1 MAARKDIY
9 KIAKGFDKLPKNI
22 NKNGRPRKTI
32 NSVNKELEEQ
42 GIKPTTANEI
52 KDIYL
57 RLVNMEMTELKALV
71 EESKQPA
78 LIRIVGKKIL
88 SDKGFDIIEKMLD
101 RSIGRAVQ
109 QMDVTSKGES
119 ISEIDYSKLSNE
131 ALKEIINAAKGNPD
145 TQ

>member
-1 MAARKDIY
+1 MACIKNL
-9 KIAKGFDKLPKNI
+9 KKAKGFDKLPNNI

-88 SDKGFDIIEKMLD
+88 SEKGFDIIEKMLD
-101 RSIGRAVQ
+101 RSIGRATQ
-109 QMDVTSKGES
+109 QINVNDITPVIEVTDQQKKA
-119 ISEIDYSKLSNE
+119 IDNL
-131 ALKEIINAAKGNPD
+131 
-145 TQ
+145 

>member
-71 EESKQPA
+71 ENQKQPA

-101 RSIGRAVQ
+101 RSIGRATQ
-109 QMDVTSKGES
+109 QINVNDITPVIEVTDQQKKA
-119 ISEIDYSKLSNE
+119 IDNL
-131 ALKEIINAAKGNPD
+131 
-145 TQ
+145 

>member
-1 MAARKDIY
+1 MK
-9 KIAKGFDKLPKNI
+9 KVKGRNGGYII
-22 NKNGRPRKTI
+22 NAEKGETANPNGRPRKTI
-32 NSVNKELEEQ
+32 SSVNKELEEQ

-88 SDKGFDIIEKMLD
+88 SEKGFDIIEKMLD
-101 RSIGRAVQ
+101 RSLGKPNQSVEIGLTEDARKEIQSLFPTKA
-109 QMDVTSKGES
+109 
-119 ISEIDYSKLSNE
+119 EIDATLGE
-131 ALKEIINAAKGNPD
+131 ADKS
-145 TQ
+145 

>member
-1 MAARKDIY
+1 MPRKNIY
-9 KIAKGFDKLPKNI
+9 KDAKGFDKLPENI

-71 EESKQPA
+71 ENQKQPA

-88 SDKGFDIIEKMLD
+88 SEKGFDIIEKMLD
-101 RSIGRAVQ
+101 RSIGRATQ
-109 QMDVTSKGES
+109 QINVNDITPVIEVTDQQKKA
-119 ISEIDYSKLSNE
+119 IDNL
-131 ALKEIINAAKGNPD
+131 
-145 TQ
+145 

>member
-1 MAARKDIY
+1 MAK
-9 KIAKGFDKLPKNI
+9 KVLNGNEHGKGFDKNPENI
-22 NKNGRPRKTI
+22 NRNGRPRKTI

-71 EESKQPA
+71 ENQKQPA

-88 SDKGFDIIEKMLD
+88 SEKGFDIIEKMLD
-101 RSIGRAVQ
+101 RSIGRATQ
-109 QMDVTSKGES
+109 QINVNDITPVIEVTDQQKKA
-119 ISEIDYSKLSNE
+119 IDNL
-131 ALKEIINAAKGNPD
+131 
-145 TQ
+145 

>member
-1 MAARKDIY
+1 MSE
-9 KIAKGFDKLPKNI
+9 FP
-22 NKNGRPRKTI
+22 NKKTQFKSGNPGGGRPRKTI
-32 NSVNKELEEQ
+32 NSVNKELEAQ

-71 EESKQPA
+71 ENQKQPA

-101 RSIGRAVQ
+101 RSIGRATQ
-109 QMDVTSKGES
+109 QINVNDITPVIEVTDQQKKA
-119 ISEIDYSKLSNE
+119 IDNL
-131 ALKEIINAAKGNPD
+131 
-145 TQ
+145 

>member
-1 MAARKDIY
+1 MKRI
-9 KIAKGFDKLPKNI
+9 KGGRGGIIVQAEKGETANR
-22 NKNGRPRKTI
+22 NGRPRKTI

-71 EESKQPA
+71 ENQKQPA

-88 SDKGFDIIEKMLD
+88 SEKGFDIIEKMLD
-101 RSIGRAVQ
+101 RSIGRATQ
-109 QMDVTSKGES
+109 QINVNDITPVIEVTDQQKKA
-119 ISEIDYSKLSNE
+119 IDNL
-131 ALKEIINAAKGNPD
+131 
-145 TQ
+145 

>member
-9 KIAKGFDKLPKNI
+9 KLAKGFDKLPNNI

-42 GIKPTTANEI
+42 GIKPATANEI

-57 RLVNMEMTELKALV
+57 RLINMEMAELKKLV
-71 EESKQPA
+71 EDLKQPA

-101 RSIGRAVQ
+101 RSLGKPNQ
-109 QMDVTSKGES
+109 S
-119 ISEIDYSKLSNE
+119 IDLGVNEEMRKEIQSLFPTQSEID
-131 ALKEIINAAKGNPD
+131 AAAKEIDK
-145 TQ
+145 Q

>member
-1 MAARKDIY
+1 MKRI
-9 KIAKGFDKLPKNI
+9 KGGRGGIIVQAEKGETANP
-22 NKNGRPRKTI
+22 NGRPRKTI

-71 EESKQPA
+71 ENQKQPA

-88 SDKGFDIIEKMLD
+88 SEKGFDIIEKMLD
-101 RSIGRAVQ
+101 RSLGKPNQSIDIGLTEDAR
-109 QMDVTSKGES
+109 
-119 ISEIDYSKLSNE
+119 
-131 ALKEIINAAKGNPD
+131 KEIQSLFPTKEEINATIGKADKS
-145 TQ
+145 

>member
-1 MAARKDIY
+1 MRKV
-9 KIAKGFDKLPKNI
+9 KGGKGGEIHLLEKGETANP
-22 NKNGRPRKTI
+22 NGRPRKTI

-71 EESKQPA
+71 ENQKQPA

-88 SDKGFDIIEKMLD
+88 SEKGFDIIEKMLD
-101 RSIGRAVQ
+101 RSLGKPNQSIDIGLTEDARKEIQ
-109 QMDVTSKGES
+109 SLFPTKE
-119 ISEIDYSKLSNE
+119 EIDATLRE
-131 ALKEIINAAKGNPD
+131 ADKS
-145 TQ
+145 

>member
-1 MAARKDIY
+1 MSE
-9 KIAKGFDKLPKNI
+9 FP
-22 NKNGRPRKTI
+22 NKKTQFKSGNPGGGRPRKTI

-71 EESKQPA
+71 ENQKQPA

-88 SDKGFDIIEKMLD
+88 SEKGFDIIEKMLD
-101 RSIGRAVQ
+101 RSIGRATQ
-109 QMDVTSKGES
+109 QINVNDITPVIEVTEQQKKA
-119 ISEIDYSKLSNE
+119 IDNL
-131 ALKEIINAAKGNPD
+131 
-145 TQ
+145 

>member
-1 MAARKDIY
+1 MKRI
-9 KIAKGFDKLPKNI
+9 KGGRGGIIVQAEKGETANP
-22 NKNGRPRKTI
+22 NGRPRKTI
-32 NSVNKELEEQ
+32 NSVNKELEDQ

-71 EESKQPA
+71 ENQKQPA

-101 RSIGRAVQ
+101 RSIGRATQ
-109 QMDVTSKGES
+109 QINVNDITPVIEVTNQQKKA
-119 ISEIDYSKLSNE
+119 IDNL
-131 ALKEIINAAKGNPD
+131 
-145 TQ
+145 

>member
-1 MAARKDIY
+1 MAK
-9 KIAKGFDKLPKNI
+9 KVLNGNEHGKGFDKNPENI
-22 NKNGRPRKTI
+22 NRNGRPRKTI
-32 NSVNKELEEQ
+32 NSVNKELEDQ

-71 EESKQPA
+71 EETKQPA

-101 RSIGRAVQ
+101 RSLGKPNQSVEIGLTEDARKEIQSLFPTKA
-109 QMDVTSKGES
+109 
-119 ISEIDYSKLSNE
+119 EIDATLRE
-131 ALKEIINAAKGNPD
+131 ADKS
-145 TQ
+145 

>member
-1 MAARKDIY
+1 VK
-9 KIAKGFDKLPKNI
+9 KITVKNGGTFNALEKGETANP
-22 NKNGRPRKTI
+22 NGRPRKTI

-71 EESKQPA
+71 ENQKQPA

-101 RSIGRAVQ
+101 RSIGRATQ
-109 QMDVTSKGES
+109 QINVNDITPVIEVTDQQKKA
-119 ISEIDYSKLSNE
+119 IDNL
-131 ALKEIINAAKGNPD
+131 
-145 TQ
+145 